1 MATLLRYAHKTGIA
15 LVITLGLIAVTT
27 LVRPLLGDQLAQF
40 LPDVDAVLADEPPGG
55 H

>member
-1 MATLLRYAHKTGIA
+1 MATLLRYAHKTGVA

-27 LVRPLLGDQLAQF
+27 LVRPLLGDKLAQL
-40 LPDVDAVLADEPPGG
+40 LPDVDAVLADNPPGS